1 MSWVLA
7 IAAIGVFLIAPLV
20 GIIEA
25 RRHRTGPTDVG
36 FWVFARAVAGTT
48 HVRWRRRAGRRE
60 SPVVRFDL
68 PGSEGRARVDR
79 DGDAWR
85 IALRARLLRPVGF
98 AARVCSPPAEPM
110 RWRTPGL
117 AVLKTGIEQVSVEA
131 NRAEAVAALLEDA
144 AILQAIEMLKAALP
158 AFEMTI
164 NHGVV
169 TLSTTVQAAAPGEA
183 LAAEGDALVDALR
196 VLLTALGDQ
205 VGTRADADASDGGC
219 AACAGPLGQ
228 DPQICRGCGTPLH
241 RGCRATLAGCIS
253 GDCAEAVDALPGKGQ
268 EAARAA

>member
-7 IAAIGVFLIAPLV
+7 IAVVGVVLVAPLV

-25 RRHRTGPTDVG
+25 RRRRAGPTDVG

-48 HVRWRRRAGRRE
+48 HVRWRRRAGRVE

-68 PGSEGRARVDR
+68 PGSEGRARVEQA
-79 DGDAWR
+79 GDAWR
-85 IALRARLLRPVGF
+85 VVVRAHLNQPVGF
-98 AARVCSPPAEPM
+98 AARLCSPAAPAV

-117 AVLKTGIEQVSVEA
+117 AAVDGPIDGVSVEA
-131 NRAEAVAALLEDA
+131 NREAPVASLLDRAPVQGAIAALRGA
-144 AILQAIEMLKAALP
+144 VP
-158 AFEMTI
+158 SFELTI

-169 TLSTTVQAAAPGEA
+169 TLSTAVTAAAPGEA
-183 LAAEGDALVDALR
+183 LALGGDALVDALR
-196 VLLTALGDQ
+196 VLLTALGDEASS
-205 VGTRADADASDGGC
+205 RAEAGEVRDGC

-228 DPQICRGCGTPLH
+228 DPQVCRGCGTPLH

-253 GDCAEAVDALPGKGQ
+253 AHCVEAVDALPG
-268 EAARAA
+268 ARAA

>member
-7 IAAIGVFLIAPLV
+7 IAAIGVFLVAPLV

-25 RRHRTGPTDVG
+25 RRRRAGPTDVG

-68 PGSEGRARVDR
+68 PGSEGRARVEQL
-79 DGDAWR
+79 GETWR
-85 IALRARLLRPVGF
+85 IAVRARLTQPVGF
-98 AARVCSPPAEPM
+98 AARLCNPPALPM

-117 AVLKTGIEQVSVEA
+117 AVIESPIEQMSVEA
-131 NRAEAVAALLEDA
+131 NRAEPVESLLKTAAVRH
-144 AILQAIEMLKAALP
+144 AIETLGRAVP
-158 AFEMTI
+158 GFELTI

-169 TLSTTVQAAAPGEA
+169 TLSTAVKAAAPGEA
-183 LAAEGDALVDALR
+183 LAADGDALVDALR
-196 VLLTALGDQ
+196 VLLTALNDQ
-205 VGTRADADASDGGC
+205 AGTRADVGEARGGC
-219 AACAGPLGQ
+219 AACAGALGL

-241 RGCRATLAGCIS
+241 RGCRATLSGCIS
-253 GDCAEAVDALPGKGQ
+253 GRCAEAVDALPG
-268 EAARAA
+268 ARAA